1 MLTLNEK
8 DNFKYMLDIESTF
21 SAHDIE
27 EILQFQEVIYSGIRF
42 FRLMITGRPNLQVS
56 LI

>member
-1 MLTLNEK
+1 MITLNET

-21 SAHDIE
+21 SVHDIE
-27 EILQFQEVIYSGIRF
+27 ENLQIQEVIYSGIHF
-42 FRLMITGRPNLQVS
+42 FMLMITGRPNLQVS